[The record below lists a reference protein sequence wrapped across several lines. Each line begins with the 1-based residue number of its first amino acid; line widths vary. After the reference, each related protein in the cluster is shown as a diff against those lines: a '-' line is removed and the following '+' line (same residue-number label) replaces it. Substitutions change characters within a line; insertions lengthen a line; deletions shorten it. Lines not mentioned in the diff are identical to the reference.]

1 MIEIEERWRQK
12 VEALESEVALDLQV
26 IGEAN
31 LGLVKLRAENKALQ
45 ARLDAVKPYLEHKV
59 VCVSWRG
66 RDCNCGLAAA
76 LKQEPSD
83 VS

>member
-1 MIEIEERWRQK
+1 MTRIILADCGQHEIAVPTPTMPEDYACPHCK
-12 VEALESEVALDLQV
+12 V
-26 IGEAN
+26 
-31 LGLVKLRAENKALQ
+31 KALQ